1 MKIGKQ
7 VCVETNERQH
17 HNPCGPA
24 STQGIA
30 EWAISNPG
38 QIDSFWPKCLP
49 FPYQWGK
56 LRTPLDRG
64 NRASHPWM
72 ARIRKHFHRCRN
84 CRNCR
89 RPTVLRSWRTYLVRD
104 RRHFLKRPMGPVFT
118 RLPRFCRSAPNFSRS
133 ACKAVS
139 GFRYS
144 FQTPLRRATNS
155 SIRS

>member
-49 FPYQWGK
+49 FPSRWGRS
-56 LRTPLDRG
+56 RTPLDRR
-64 NRASHPWM
+64 NRAIHPEM
-72 ARIRKHFHRCRN
+72 SRIRKHFHRCHN
-84 CRNCR
+84 YR
-89 RPTVLRSWRTYLVRD
+89 RSTVQWSWRTYLVRD
-104 RRHFLKRPMGPVFT
+104 RRHFLKRPMGPVFS
-118 RLPRFCRSAPNFSRS
+118 RLPRFYRSTPNFSRS
-133 ACKAVS
+133 VCKAMS
-139 GFRYS
+139 GLRYS
-144 FQTPLRRATNS
+144 FQTPLRRATNN
-155 SIRS
+155 SIRR